1 MSCTL
6 KMGAVYSFE
15 LFIHFYQTTWQLN
28 LVDSVQCTG
37 CWVYLYVAF
46 QEYEMDTL
54 FFMMK
59 GSSYGFEYIKT
70 NYNWS

>member
-28 LVDSVQCTG
+28 LVDSDCVQAAGFTFM
-37 CWVYLYVAF
+37 WPF
-46 QEYEMDTL
+46 KSTNWIH
-54 FFMMK
+54 FFNDERK
-59 GSSYGFEYIKT
+59 LLWF
-70 NYNWS
+70 